1 MSARWTKAVNSTG
14 GFLALT
20 AALAFDMYG
29 TLVDPASLAG
39 ALTAHVED
47 PEVVAAAWRWHQ
59 LEISWLLTA
68 MGRYE
73 DCARVTRYGLLAA
86 LQEAEHDLTPGQLDE
101 LLGQARVPSLYEDVR
116 DALAELCE
124 AGHVLAVFS
133 NGTAAELESIL
144 AYTGIGRFFD
154 HVISVDEV
162 GVFKPAPAVDEHAA
176 RRLGRPIADVW
187 LVSAN
192 PFDAAG
198 GKVAGMRVCKL
209 ERQPSI
215 RYAFAG
221 PPDLILT
228 SLTALPTAL
237 TN

>member
-1 MSARWTKAVNSTG
+1 M
-14 GFLALT
+14 T

-39 ALTAHVED
+39 ALTEHVEN
-47 PEVVAAAWRWHQ
+47 PKAVAAAWRRHQ

-73 DCARVTRYGLLAA
+73 DWASVTRYGLLAA
-86 LQEAEHDLTPGQLDE
+86 LQEADHELTAEQLDE
-101 LLGQARVPSLYEDVR
+101 LLGHARVPLLYEDVCN
-116 DALAELCE
+116 ALGDLSG

-133 NGTAAELESIL
+133 NGTAAQLHSIL
-144 AYTGIGRFFD
+144 ADTDIGRFFD
-154 HVISVDEV
+154 QVISVDEV
-162 GVFKPAPAVDEHAA
+162 GVFKPAPAVYEHAA

-215 RYAFAG
+215 RYAFAE

-228 SLTALPTAL
+228 SLAALPTAL
-237 TN
+237 SEKPQ

>member
-1 MSARWTKAVNSTG
+1 M
-14 GFLALT
+14 
-20 AALAFDMYG
+20 
-29 TLVDPASLAG
+29 
-39 ALTAHVED
+39 HV
-47 PEVVAAAWRWHQ
+47 V
-59 LEISWLLTA
+59 TA

-73 DCARVTRYGLLAA
+73 DWASVTRYGLLAA
-86 LQEAEHDLTPGQLDE
+86 LQEADHELTAEQLDE
-101 LLGQARVPSLYEDVR
+101 LLGHARVPLLYEDVCN
-116 DALAELCE
+116 ALGDLSG

-133 NGTAAELESIL
+133 NGTAAQLQAVL
-144 AYTGIGRFFD
+144 ADTDIVRFFD
-154 HVISVDEV
+154 QVISVDEV
-162 GVFKPAPAVDEHAA
+162 GVFKPAPAVYEHAA

>member
-1 MSARWTKAVNSTG
+1 
-14 GFLALT
+14 
-20 AALAFDMYG
+20 
-29 TLVDPASLAG
+29 
-39 ALTAHVED
+39 
-47 PEVVAAAWRWHQ
+47 
-59 LEISWLLTA
+59 

-73 DCARVTRYGLLAA
+73 DWAHVARYGLLAA
-86 LQEAEHDLTPGQLDE
+86 LQEAEQELTAKQLDE
-101 LLGQARVPSLYEDVR
+101 LLGQTRVPSLYEDVC
-116 DALAELCE
+116 DALVELSE

-133 NGTAAELESIL
+133 NGTAAQLQAIL
-144 AYTGIGRFFD
+144 ADTDIVRFFD

-162 GVFKPAPAVDEHAA
+162 GVFKPAPVVYEHAA
-176 RRLGRPIADVW
+176 RRLGRPITDVW

-198 GKVAGMRVCKL
+198 GKAAGMRVCKL

-215 RYAFAG
+215 RYAFAE

>member
-1 MSARWTKAVNSTG
+1 M
-14 GFLALT
+14 T

-47 PEVVAAAWRWHQ
+47 PDVVAAAWRRHQ

-73 DCARVTRYGLLAA
+73 DWAHVTRYGLLAA
-86 LQEAEHDLTPGQLDE
+86 LQEAERELTADKLDE
-101 LLGQARVPSLYEDVR
+101 LLGQTRVPSLYEDVP
-116 DALAELCE
+116 DALAKLCD
-124 AGHVLAVFS
+124 AGHVLAVLS
-133 NGTAAELESIL
+133 NGTAAELEAIL
-144 AYTGIGRFFD
+144 AATGIGGYFA

-162 GVFKPAPAVDEHAA
+162 GVFKPAPAVYEHAA
-176 RRLGRPIADVW
+176 RRLGRPISDVW

-198 GKVAGMRVCKL
+198 GKAAGMLVCKL

-215 RYAFAG
+215 RYPFAP
-221 PPDLILT
+221 PPDLIVT
-228 SLTALPTAL
+228 SLAELPAAFSAKAH
-237 TN
+237 